1 MKTSN
6 QTLPYNTYLDRNGY
20 VVPKSP
26 IVKNTPEI
34 IEWLKQNTAGYS
46 DMPGTGNLY
55 KPEDEW
61 VEIGISC
68 SRSGFVFKYCASVK
82 DESVQKFH
90 INSPIVKMFDDD
102 FEAFKKYMH
111 WVTKVSNRKFTC
123 QLKNK

>member
-1 MKTSN
+1 MKTAN
-6 QTLPYNTYLDRNGY
+6 QTLPYNAYVDRNRY

-55 KPEDEW
+55 KSEDEW
-61 VEIGISC
+61 IEIGISC

-82 DESVQKFH
+82 DENVQKFH
-90 INSPIVKMFDDD
+90 INSHIVKMFDDD
-102 FEAFKKYMH
+102 FEAFKKYML